1 MSSEMKN
8 LCFADYTL
16 DLPLRQLRQG
26 AEVLPVTGKAFDLL
40 VYMASNPGRPLLKS
54 ELLSNIWPD
63 SFVEESNLSQ
73 NVFLLRK
80 VFGSG
85 SDGPIVTLP
94 GRGYQFAAT
103 VTEAPSPS
111 LSGQSHSPGTMALE
125 ATQTRVLVHEDT
137 EEHIAPWQSPWVV
150 SLAAMGLVLLVV
162 SGWLGW
168 HRWEDHVGGPPVQV
182 VLTDLEGST
191 GDPVLDRTLNSILRI
206 ELAQSPFVSVVS
218 AATVRQTRAQMKLK
232 PDDPLTGQIAQDLCE
247 RTSSQAVLHGTVAH
261 AGSRYVL
268 TEEATS
274 CVDGSNLGAANEEAA
289 LVEDLPSAIEK
300 LGAVIRHNLGE
311 SHRTIAR
318 FNQPLAAVDT
328 ASIEAL
334 KDFSQANY
342 LAQSGK
348 FAEGNALLKQAV
360 SIDPNFAAAYL
371 NLSIYSGNSLDPA
384 STREYMRKAYELRA
398 GTTEP
403 TRLFIAA
410 KYDTDIVEDLYQSL
424 RDYQA
429 WIDLYPRSPQPWSG
443 MTEVYKQLGDD
454 AHALKTAQRMRELA
468 PNNIVP
474 YQALADAQ
482 MKTGDLAGSR
492 ATCQLAIS
500 RGFDTESI
508 RYLLLRVGHLMHD
521 DSLIA
526 EQELWGK
533 AHPDAG
539 ILLANEAVFAQ
550 QEGRFADADKLLDLV
565 DATFRRLGSPQT
577 ANSLLQGSAAAYFDM
592 EEEQRGRKLL
602 QRTQPDRENYEDLY
616 AIAKAGQAAEA
627 EKYLKDQLA
636 AHPQSTLW
644 NLRFGPLLRGE
655 VALMAGKP
663 EETISALELT
673 RQLKV
678 PSEDEHY
685 LRGEA
690 FLATRR
696 LPEAEAEFRAILA
709 HLEIEPTSY
718 EGPLAQ
724 LELARVLALEG
735 NRQGAID
742 AYREFIGLWSNGNGK
757 PVLLDK
763 ARAELAGMTAKP

>member
-8 LCFADYTL
+8 LYFADYTL

-26 AEVLPVTGKAFDLL
+26 VEVLPVSGKAFDLL
-40 VYMASNPGRPLLKS
+40 VYMASNPGRALLKS
-54 ELLSNIWPD
+54 ELLSKIWPD

-80 VFGSG
+80 VLGSG
-85 SDGPIVTLP
+85 PDSPIVTLP

-103 VTEAPSPS
+103 VTEMSSPS
-111 LSGQSHSPGTMALE
+111 LTLPGTMALE
-125 ATQTRVLVHEDT
+125 ATQTRVVLHEET
-137 EEHIAPWQSPWVV
+137 EEHISPWQSPWVV
-150 SLAAMGLVLLVV
+150 SLAAAGLVLLAV

-168 HRWEDHVGGPPVQV
+168 QRWEDRVGGPPVQV
-182 VLTDLEGST
+182 VLAEQEGTT
-191 GDPVLDRTLNSILRI
+191 GDPVLDRTLTSVLRI
-206 ELAQSPFVSVVS
+206 ELAQSPFVSLVS
-218 AATVRQTRAQMKLK
+218 AATVRQTLSQMKRK
-232 PDDPLTGQIAQDLCE
+232 PDDPLTGQVAQELCE

-261 AGSRYVL
+261 AGSHYVL
-268 TEEATS
+268 TEEATN
-274 CVDGSNLGAANEEAA
+274 CVDGSSLGAAKEEVSR
-289 LVEDLPSAIEK
+289 VEDLPAAIGK
-300 LGAVIRHNLGE
+300 LGAAIRHNLGE
-311 SHRTIAR
+311 SRRTIAR
-318 FNQPLAAVDT
+318 FNQPLAPVDT

-342 LAQSGK
+342 LAQSGN
-348 FAEGNALLKQAV
+348 FSDGTALLKQAV

-371 NLSIYSGNSLDPA
+371 NLSIFSANALDPA

-410 KYDTDIVEDLYQSL
+410 KYDTDIVEDFYQSL

-443 MTEVYKQLGDD
+443 MTEIYKQLDD
-454 AHALKTAQRMRELA
+454 NANALKTAQRMREFA
-468 PNNIVP
+468 PNNVVS

-482 MKTGDLAGSR
+482 MKTGDFAGSR
-492 ATCQLAIS
+492 ATCQLAMS

-526 EQELWGK
+526 EQERWGN

-539 ILLANEAVFAQ
+539 VLLANEAAFAQ
-550 QEGRFADADKLLDLV
+550 QDGRFADADKLLETV
-565 DATFRRLGSPQT
+565 DATFRRLGAPQAADT
-577 ANSLLQGSAAAYFDM
+577 LMKGSAAAYFDM
-592 EEEQRGRKLL
+592 DEEKRGRKLL
-602 QRTQPDRENYEDLY
+602 QGRPPDRENYMDLY
-616 AIAKAGQAAEA
+616 ALAESGQRAEA
-627 EKYLKDQLA
+627 EKYLKEQLA

-655 VALMAGKP
+655 LALLAGKP
-663 EETISALELT
+663 EEAISALEPM
-673 RQLKV
+673 RQLNV
-678 PSEDEHY
+678 PSQDDHY
-685 LRGEA
+685 IRGEA
-690 FLATRR
+690 FIATKR
-696 LPEAEAEFRAILA
+696 LPEAEAEFRAVLA
-709 HLEIEPTSY
+709 HPEFDPNSY

>member
-8 LCFADYTL
+8 LYFADYTL

-26 AEVLPVTGKAFDLL
+26 NDVLPVSGKAFELL
-40 VYMASNPGRPLLKS
+40 AYMAANPGRPLLKT
-54 ELLSNIWPD
+54 ELLSHIWPD

-80 VFGSG
+80 VLGSG
-85 SDGPIVTLP
+85 PDGPIVTLP
-94 GRGYQFAAT
+94 GRGYQFAAAVT
-103 VTEAPSPS
+103 VVDSPS
-111 LSGQSHSPGTMALE
+111 SSGQLARSGTMTLE
-125 ATQTRVLVHEDT
+125 ATQTRVLLEEET

-150 SLAAMGLVLLVV
+150 GVAVAGLVLLVAV
-162 SGWLGW
+162 GWLGW
-168 HRWEDHVGGPPVQV
+168 QRWEDRVGGPPLQV
-182 VLTDLEGST
+182 VLADPEGST
-191 GDPVLDRTLNSILRI
+191 GDPVLDRTLISVLRI
-206 ELAQSPFVSVVS
+206 ELAQSPFVTVVPT
-218 AATVRQTRAQMKLK
+218 ATVRQTMAQMKQK
-232 PDDPLTGQIAQDLCE
+232 PDALLTEQLARDLCE
-247 RTSSQAVLHGTVAH
+247 RTASQAVLRGTVAH
-261 AGSRYVL
+261 AGTRYLL
-268 TEEATS
+268 TEEATN
-274 CVDGSNLGAANEEAA
+274 CVDGSSLGAAKQDVAR
-289 LVEDLPSAIEK
+289 VEDLPSAIEK
-300 LGAVIRHNLGE
+300 LAASIRHDLGE
-311 SHRTIAR
+311 SRRMIAR
-318 FNQPLAAVDT
+318 FNQPLAPVDT

-371 NLSIYSGNSLDPA
+371 NLSIYSANSLDPA

-526 EQELWGK
+526 DQELWGK

-627 EKYLKDQLA
+627 EKLLKEQLA

-644 NLRFGPLLRGE
+644 NLRYGPLLRGE
-655 VALMAGKP
+655 FALLGGKP
-663 EETISALELT
+663 QEAISALEPT
-673 RQLKV
+673 RQLDIH
-678 PSEDEHY
+678 SNDGFY

-690 FLATRR
+690 FLAARR
-696 LPEAEAEFRAILA
+696 LPEAEAEFRALLA
-709 HLEIEPTSY
+709 HPEREPNSY
-718 EGPLAQ
+718 QVPLAQ

-742 AYREFIGLWSNGNGK
+742 AYRTFIGLWANGNGK
-757 PVLLDK
+757 PELLDT
-763 ARAELAGMTAKP
+763 ARLELAKVQVNP